1 MGLRKISFALLTL
14 VVATAAAQDAKEIA
28 RKVLPSV
35 VLINTQDSLGRDLAI
50 GSGFFVRE
58 DVVATNYHVIRGA
71 ASAKVHVANSDSNLA
86 VSGIVAADLPH
97 DLVLLKVEKARGVP
111 LPMADLTQIDI
122 GESIYVFGSPVGLEG
137 SMSNGIVSSRGT
149 RQIGGE
155 DLLQITA
162 PISPGSSGGPVV
174 NGRGEVVGVAVASLT
189 RGQNLNF
196 AVPVPYLTLL
206 IANIKFPTGLTSA
219 EIGSVTARGYKHFA
233 KDGLIFDY
241 PEGWT
246 LTDESNS
253 DAQQLTLNRPDSDAL
268 IKLFAHRGK
277 TNTTDRLLQA
287 KAKIIDPYVS
297 YTEKQFVA
305 MGAKPQRAPAIT
317 QIGGTPAE
325 GIRITAVLDGEPGEA
340 GIYWAAVGER
350 LVVLTLFGP
359 EKALTKA
366 VPMWD
371 AVRNSLKIEAPA
383 PKASPSPKSN

>member
-1 MGLRKISFALLTL
+1 MGVRRIGFALFAL
-14 VVATAAAQDAKEIA
+14 VAITAMAQDAKDIA
-28 RKVLPSV
+28 RRVLPSV
-35 VLINTQDSLGRDLAI
+35 VLINTQDSAGRPVGI
-50 GSGFFVRE
+50 GSGFFVRQ
-58 DVVATNYHVIRGA
+58 DVVATNFHVIRGA
-71 ASAKVHVANSDSNLA
+71 SAATIRIANSDVNFA
-86 VSGIVAADLPH
+86 VTGIVGADIPH
-97 DLVLLKVEKARGVP
+97 DLALLKVEKAQGVP
-111 LPMADLTQIDI
+111 LPLADLSQIDI

-137 SMSNGIVSSRGT
+137 SMSNGIVSSKGT

-174 NGRGEVVGVAVASLT
+174 NGRGEVVGVAAASLT

-206 IANIKFPTGLTSA
+206 IANIKSPKELTSG
-219 EIGSVTARGYKHFA
+219 EIAAATPSGYKHFA
-233 KDGLIFDY
+233 KDGLFFDY

-246 LTDESNS
+246 ITDESTT
-253 DAQQLTLNRPDSDAL
+253 DAQQLTLNRADSDAL

-277 TNTTDRLLQA
+277 TNTTEKLVQA
-287 KAKIIDPYVS
+287 KAKIIDPYVI

-305 MGAKPQRAPAIT
+305 MGAKPERALAMT

-325 GIRITAVLDGEPGEA
+325 GIRITAVLDREPGEA

-359 EKALTKA
+359 ERALKKAE
-366 VPMWD
+366 PMWN

-383 PKASPSPKSN
+383 PKATPSPKKN